1 MKTVTGC
8 KFVEFMKK
16 FFEEMSI
23 KTEES
28 EKDPYEPIEILEYL
42 ASIDGKYRE
51 KEEQDA
57 EEALLFM
64 IDVLVQGELVTM
76 GYDL

>member
-1 MKTVTGC
+1 
-8 KFVEFMKK
+8 
-16 FFEEMSI
+16 
-23 KTEES
+23 
-28 EKDPYEPIEILEYL
+28 L

-76 GYDL
+76 GYDLERYQKV